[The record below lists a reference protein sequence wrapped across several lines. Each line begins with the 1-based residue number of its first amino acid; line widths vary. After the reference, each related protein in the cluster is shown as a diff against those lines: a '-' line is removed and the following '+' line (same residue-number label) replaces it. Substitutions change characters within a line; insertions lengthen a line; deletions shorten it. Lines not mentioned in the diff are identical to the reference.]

1 MKELANILLKSNS
14 LWQQVKKQTDYALNY
29 GALQSIP
36 TEYELI
42 KDKEINFLVRIIT
55 NLGRKDKAKKKQKK
69 LGKDFNPFLPY
80 EKDLFVADI
89 SDTHVCLLNKF
100 NVVNYHLLLIT
111 REFEEQE
118 TLLTLN
124 DFAALCACL
133 LQVDGLG
140 FYNNG
145 KIAGASQRHKHLQ
158 LVPFPLVSEL
168 QKTPIDQIIETAN
181 YQDNIGRVSCF
192 NFSHGIIKLSFNG
205 NNNILELAQQIFNN
219 YHHLLKSLKISI
231 NQEGKPEPYNL
242 LVTKEWMMMV
252 RRSQPKYE
260 SISVNSLGFAGAL
273 LVKNEQQM
281 KILKELKPLTILEKV
296 ASELINN

>member
-1 MKELANILLKSNS
+1 MKETANIILQPNS
-14 LWQQVKKQTDYALNY
+14 LWEKVKQQTEYALNC
-29 GALQSIP
+29 GALKSIP

-42 KDKEINFLVRIIT
+42 EDGEIDFLVRIVT
-55 NLGRKDKAKKKQKK
+55 NLGRKDKTKKEQKK

-100 NVVNYHLLLIT
+100 NVVENHLLVIT

-118 TLLTLN
+118 TLLNLN
-124 DFAALCACL
+124 DFIALSACL

-140 FYNNG
+140 FYNSG

-158 LVPFPLVSEL
+158 LVPFPLIPEL
-168 QKTPIDQIIETAN
+168 PKTPIDNVIETAK
-181 YQDNIGRVSCF
+181 YQDNIGKVSCF
-192 NFSHGIIKLSFNG
+192 NFVHGIAKISIQN
-205 NNNILELAQQIFNN
+205 NNNILELAQQILDN
-219 YHHLLKSLKISI
+219 YHYLLNSLKIEI
-231 NQEGKPEPYNL
+231 NSERKPEPYNL
-242 LVTKEWMMMV
+242 LITREWMMIV

-273 LVKNEQQM
+273 LVKNEQQL
-281 KILKELKPLTILEKV
+281 KILKELKPLTILEQV
-296 ASELINN
+296 GEFIN